1 MNPDI
6 SGSDAIGLV
15 LAIGLL
21 LLFGRAILA
30 LSVRTISLGRTEVW
44 ALSFLL
50 GAGGISLLTLWL
62 SPMFA
67 VVPARWLLLLITLGL
82 VVLASV
88 RGRSLPPRTDQAAPA
103 STCGVEASWLPTML
117 SVAIAIQCA
126 ALVLMALQTS
136 LGWDGLA
143 NFEMKAR
150 IAFANRPSGRL
161 PLAYLSDASRA
172 WSHPGYP
179 LLVPL
184 TEFWFYSWLGYANQ
198 QLVKLLFPAFYLSL
212 GGLFYGALR
221 RLMPKTHAL
230 LGWFALGLL
239 PLQVIGPGAAITGYA
254 DVPLAAAGFGAISFT
269 YLALR
274 TGIRDY
280 FVLAALLSS
289 LAVWTKREGAL
300 LAAYVLIAAVVARAA
315 QARREERP
323 PFATAGGV
331 WWLLAAPAIVA
342 GPWAWLQHGSGVPDL
357 DFSPVTLGT
366 LSANVSRLPIIV
378 RLLARELV
386 LPGHWGLLWP
396 AFAMT
401 LVLSTRR
408 LRDVSEQFL
417 LGAVLIPMGL
427 YTLVFVFSA
436 WPVFTDH
443 VRTALPRLL
452 ISLAPVALLVTIH
465 HLRECL
471 VSDRT
476 SISVARSGL

>member
-1 MNPDI
+1 MNADI
-6 SGSDAIGLV
+6 SGSDATGLV
-15 LAIGLL
+15 LALGLL
-21 LLFGRAILA
+21 LCLGRAILA
-30 LSVRTISLGRTEVW
+30 LSVREIALGRTEVW

-50 GAGGISLLTLWL
+50 GAGGISLLIFWL
-62 SPMFA
+62 SPVFGI
-67 VVPARWLLLLITLGL
+67 VPARWLLSLITVGL
-82 VVLASV
+82 VLLASA
-88 RGRSLPPRTDQAAPA
+88 RGRRLPPRTNDAKLA
-103 STCGVEASWLPTML
+103 SNRGVEPRWLQRAL
-117 SVAIAIQCA
+117 SVAIGVQCA

-136 LGWDGLA
+136 LGWDGLI
-143 NFEMKAR
+143 NFEIKAR

-184 TEFWFYSWLGYANQ
+184 TEFWLYSWIGYAHQ
-198 QLVKLLFPAFYLSL
+198 GLVKLLFPAFYLSL
-212 GGLFYGALR
+212 GGLFYGVSS
-221 RLMPKTHAL
+221 RLMPKSHAL

-239 PLQVIGPGAAITGYA
+239 PLPAIGPGAAITGYA

-300 LAAYVLIAAVVARAA
+300 LAAYVLIAAVVARAV

-323 PFATAGGV
+323 PFATAGTV

-342 GPWAWLQHGSGVPDL
+342 GPWAWLQRGSGVPDL

-366 LSANVSRLPIIV
+366 LSANVSRLPIVV
-378 RLLARELV
+378 RFLARELV

-408 LRDVSEQFL
+408 LRDVSERFL

-427 YTLVFVFSA
+427 YTSVFVFSA
-436 WPVFTDH
+436 WPTFTDH
-443 VRTALPRLL
+443 VGTALPRLL
-452 ISLAPVALLVTIH
+452 ISLAPVALLVTIR

-471 VSDRT
+471 VCDRT
-476 SISVARSGL
+476 SI